1 MEKDY
6 CGAAMTS
13 GFLKVLT
20 PDVVEDSEWIYGS
33 NNGERKCVLRAT
45 SAMSPRGEG
54 YSHYGIK
61 RIIPSTISNGLS
73 DVLDQ
78 RYGGKEGK
86 GRY

>member
-20 PDVVEDSEWIYGS
+20 SEAVKGSEWIYES
-33 NNGERKCVLRAT
+33 KNGEKQCALRTT
-45 SAMSPRGEG
+45 SAMSPRGEE

-61 RIIPSTISNGLS
+61 RIIPTTITNGLS

-78 RYGGKEGK
+78 RYGVKGGK